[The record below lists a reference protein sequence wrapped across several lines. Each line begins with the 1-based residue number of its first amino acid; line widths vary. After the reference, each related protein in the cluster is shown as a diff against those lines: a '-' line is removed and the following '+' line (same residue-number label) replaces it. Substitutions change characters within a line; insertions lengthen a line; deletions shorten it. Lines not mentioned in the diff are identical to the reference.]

1 MDNRSTG
8 LFNDSRINLRVED
21 NCDIL
26 WKGRDGKIGGRGK
39 VRNISTS
46 GMLIETKTDCV
57 PDNESILY
65 FNPITKNGSYIP
77 KESRLVWRRKK
88 RFSNKY
94 EYGIKFIEPSENIL
108 SNLRQKVQKG
118 IHRFTKIRRLEMIF
132 NVLLVA
138 IILGLTCYAMWV
150 NTTVMDNIYASNHKL
165 SFSMAK
171 QTALT
176 NNYSELYK
184 STDIALR
191 NSEANLAKVM
201 TKLDA
206 TTEQLATT
214 TDELNRVTKLYKD
227 GKEMLNSVNSELVQT
242 RKLLANT
249 KAMMAQN
256 NVRFAN
262 DINSLNAK
270 NEELTKEMYA
280 LQEKLSYYEGDVKN
294 LKEGS
299 DLISLYR
306 VKMKLVKSKIKIFKR
321 EAEVVRKAAM
331 VETDRIKMIIGNN
344 GYLVKGG
351 KIINTDMDKFHSV
364 SLDASQISGI
374 PKTGKVKVM
383 IVE

>member
-1 MDNRSTG
+1 
-8 LFNDSRINLRVED
+8 
-21 NCDIL
+21 
-26 WKGRDGKIGGRGK
+26 
-39 VRNISTS
+39 
-46 GMLIETKTDCV
+46 
-57 PDNESILY
+57 
-65 FNPITKNGSYIP
+65 
-77 KESRLVWRRKK
+77 
-88 RFSNKY
+88 
-94 EYGIKFIEPSENIL
+94 
-108 SNLRQKVQKG
+108 
-118 IHRFTKIRRLEMIF
+118 
-132 NVLLVA
+132 
-138 IILGLTCYAMWV
+138 
-150 NTTVMDNIYASNHKL
+150 
-165 SFSMAK
+165 MAK

-214 TDELNRVTKLYKD
+214 TDELTRVTKLYKD
-227 GKEMLNSVNSELVQT
+227 GKEMLSSVNSELVQT

-331 VETDRIKMIIGNN
+331 AETDRIKMIIGNN
-344 GYLVKGG
+344 GYLGKGG
-351 KIINTDMDKFHSV
+351 KNINTDMDKFHSA